1 MLNHHQFSRMLWED
15 HKIPAKQFHSEELSI
30 GQTEQEVQF
39 NGPFRLH
46 EMISQYLVSIT
57 TEQTTVLVLPEFILK
72 KSNQALALK
81 RGHKNP
87 LVILWIATNNNN
99 SENNESCNS
108 FMTRNHKRYQLCK
121 VQTMFNLTNIN
132 LALVKMISQMYK
144 DDTLTQSYYYE
155 EENVNFEW
163 KIVNLEQVYQY
174 AVAVES
180 MLFKSRIYIN
190 W

>member
-1 MLNHHQFSRMLWED
+1 MLNHHQFSRMRWEY
-15 HKIPAKQFHSEELSI
+15 HKISAKKFHSEELSI
-30 GQTEQEVQF
+30 GQIKQEVQF

-46 EMISQYLVSIT
+46 EMISQYLDSIT
-57 TEQTTVLVLPEFILK
+57 TEQTTVLVLHESILK

-87 LVILWIATNNNN
+87 LVILWIASNNN

-108 FMTRNHKRYQLCK
+108 FMTRNNKRYQSCK
-121 VQTMFNLTNIN
+121 VQMMFNLANIN
-132 LALVKMISQMYK
+132 LALVKVISQIYK
-144 DDTLTQSYYYE
+144 DDTLTQLYYYE
-155 EENVNFEW
+155 EENINFEW

-174 AVAVES
+174 AAAVES

-190 W
+190 